1 MDHHHNDNP
10 REQHA
15 HIRDALSAA
24 LASKPLVAQEAFLKF
39 PSATEEVD
47 ENKKSALRR
56 FRSLSISAK
65 EHTAWTEETVKRK
78 YPAEKTVELF
88 EFSSD
93 FETVDLNQMLEPYQH
108 NRSERGGYRIKW
120 LDDTRALA
128 VFRRIETAQRVLDD
142 FKTSPLVK
150 TKNYAFHP
158 DDLALFN
165 RKYSNDSEGS
175 SQQKVASNST
185 STNASET
192 ASPYPAFDE
201 EHIRYKYRPEV
212 TIELHDFP
220 CPLETTDLQ
229 KLFTDYKREDN
240 IVRIK
245 WFNRNRAL
253 AWFTNPKLA
262 SEALEDL
269 KTCELV
275 HAKPY
280 VFDPL
285 DMKYFNPD
293 QKLAELSSGIGLA
306 RRRTISGGSGLARR
320 NTVSGASHYHRG
332 HLYASGTSSA
342 TAAVAAVVNASA
354 TGLGSVP
361 LVPSALG
368 AGAVDGS
375 QPQAKDIS
383 AGPMPAPRRAVHRPS
398 KVNK

>member
-1 MDHHHNDNP
+1 MMDHS
-10 REQHA
+10 REQHGQ
-15 HIRDALSAA
+15 IRDALSAA
-24 LASKPLVAQEAFLKF
+24 LASKPLVAQEAFLRF
-39 PSATEEVD
+39 PSATEDVGEQ
-47 ENKKSALRR
+47 KTSALRR

-65 EHTAWTEETVKRK
+65 EHAAWTEETVKRK
-78 YPAEKTVELF
+78 YPTEKTIELY
-88 EFSSD
+88 EFSSE

-108 NRSERGGYRIKW
+108 SRSERGGYRIKW

-128 VFRRIETAQRVLDD
+128 VFRRTETAQRVLEDL
-142 FKTSPLVK
+142 KTSPLVR
-150 TKNYAFHP
+150 TRNYIFQTG
-158 DDLALFN
+158 DLAMFN
-165 RKYSNDSEGS
+165 RKYGNDKEDA
-175 SQQKVASNST
+175 QQKTASNSN
-185 STNASET
+185 SINPSET
-192 ASPYPAFDE
+192 ASPYPVFDE

-229 KLFTDYKREDN
+229 KLFADYKRDDN

-262 SEALEDL
+262 AEALEDL

-275 HAKPY
+275 HIKPY
-280 VFDPL
+280 TFDIL

-293 QKLAELSSGIGLA
+293 QKLAEISSGGLI

-332 HLYASGTSSA
+332 HLYAASTSSA
-342 TAAVAAVVNASA
+342 NAAVAAVINASA

-368 AGAVDGS
+368 AGSSVADGL
-375 QPQAKDIS
+375 KDNAQS
-383 AGPMPAPRRAVHRPS
+383 PASVPASVQRRARQIS
-398 KVNK
+398 RANK

>member
-1 MDHHHNDNP
+1 MDHP
-10 REQHA
+10 REQHTQ
-15 HIRDALSAA
+15 IRDALSAA
-24 LASKPLVAQEAFLKF
+24 LASKPFVAQEAFLKF
-39 PSATEEVD
+39 PGATEEVD
-47 ENKKSALRR
+47 ENKKSALKR

-65 EHTAWTEETVKRK
+65 ERTAWTEETVKRK
-78 YPAEKTVELF
+78 YPAEKTVELY

-128 VFRRIETAQRVLDD
+128 VFRRVETALRVLDD
-142 FKTSPLVK
+142 LKASPLVK
-150 TKNYAFHP
+150 TRNYAFQP
-158 DDLALFN
+158 NDLALFN
-165 RKYSNDSEGS
+165 RKYSNDNEGV
-175 SQQKVASNST
+175 QQKVTSNST

-212 TIELHDFP
+212 TVELHDFP

-275 HAKPY
+275 HARPY
-280 VFDPL
+280 IFDPL

-293 QKLAELSSGIGLA
+293 QKLAEISSGGLT

-332 HLYASGTSSA
+332 HLYASGASSA

-361 LVPSALG
+361 LIPSALG
-368 AGAVDGS
+368 AGASAIDGS
-375 QPQAKDIS
+375 QA
-383 AGPMPAPRRAVHRPS
+383 AGPMPALRKARRPS
-398 KVNK
+398 KANN